1 MSKYNIQLILNIIA
15 IITFLLGGITFW
27 IRIEK
32 KIDNI
37 ESNTIAILELKKAD
51 SENGKAWLKQAE
63 LNGKIIYFI
72 EHD

>member
-1 MSKYNIQLILNIIA
+1 MKKINIQFILNIIA
-15 IITFLLGGITFW
+15 ILTFLIGGITYW

-32 KIDNI
+32 KLDKI
-37 ESNTIAILELKKAD
+37 EQNTQDILDLKKAD
-51 SENGKAWLKQAE
+51 TENGKTWLKQAE